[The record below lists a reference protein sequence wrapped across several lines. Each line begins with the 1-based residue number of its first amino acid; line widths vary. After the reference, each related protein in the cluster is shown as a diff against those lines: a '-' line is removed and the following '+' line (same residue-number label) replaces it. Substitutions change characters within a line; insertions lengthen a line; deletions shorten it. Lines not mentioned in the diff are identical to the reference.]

1 MSPIRKSV
9 LNEKLLVD
17 TCMYEMRVAMYKYK
31 CTCTFVYSYCSGTEE
46 IISHSTVNLS

>member
-31 CTCTFVYSYCSGTEE
+31 WLIHLS
-46 IISHSTVNLS
+46 IHITVVLRKSFHTLP